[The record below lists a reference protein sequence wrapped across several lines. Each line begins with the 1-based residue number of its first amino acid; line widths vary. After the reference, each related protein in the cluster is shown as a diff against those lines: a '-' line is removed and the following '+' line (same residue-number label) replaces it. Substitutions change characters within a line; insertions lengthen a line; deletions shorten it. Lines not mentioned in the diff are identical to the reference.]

1 MDGGIDNLYLN
12 FNILNNE
19 VFETG
24 CDDKLLEVAERA
36 VVRNKGFAVEGKQ
49 PCVGTIWAPDDFWKM
64 EIAERGAYLD
74 RLKRLGIDVLMDEG
88 WKAKKKEDGTWDLRS
103 FKIVLG
109 IDMAR

>member
-1 MDGGIDNLYLN
+1 MDGGINNLYLN

-24 CDDKLLEVAERA
+24 CDERA

-64 EIAERGAYLD
+64 EIAERGHIWM
-74 RLKRLGIDVLMDEG
+74 G
-88 WKAKKKEDGTWDLRS
+88 
-103 FKIVLG
+103 
-109 IDMAR
+109 